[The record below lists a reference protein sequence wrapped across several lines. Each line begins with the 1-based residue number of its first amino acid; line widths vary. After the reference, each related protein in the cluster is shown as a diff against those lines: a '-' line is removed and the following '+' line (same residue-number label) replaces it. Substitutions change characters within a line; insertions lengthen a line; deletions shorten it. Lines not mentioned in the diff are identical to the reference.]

1 MKTQARRANGWP
13 NRKSIRVLVI
23 LTALCG
29 WVHASFETGAYPD
42 EMYYVV
48 ADEDGTSRFVTT
60 DTAARYLVIGFDSEP
75 VFLEVSDENEPKWV
89 TGFTSVETVE
99 DQGAYLECDVASSF
113 VATGMNEIFEVTT
126 ISQP

>member
-1 MKTQARRANGWP
+1 MNTQLRKANGGP
-13 NRKSIRVLVI
+13 NWKSIRALVI

-29 WVHASFETGAYPD
+29 WVHASFENGTYSG
-42 EMYYVV
+42 EIYYAV

-75 VFLEVSDENEPKWV
+75 VLLEVSNENEPKWV
-89 TGFTSVETVE
+89 TGFTSIETVE
-99 DQGAYLECDVASSF
+99 DRGAYLESNVASSF
-113 VATGMNEIFEVTT
+113 VATGINEIFEVTT

>member
-1 MKTQARRANGWP
+1 MITQAEKVQGWA
-13 NRKSIRVLVI
+13 NRKSVRALVI

-29 WVHASFETGAYPD
+29 WVHASFENGAYSG

-75 VFLEVSDENEPKWV
+75 VLLEVSDENEPKWV
-89 TGFTSVETVE
+89 TGFTSIETVE
-99 DQGAYLECDVASSF
+99 DQGAYLESDVASSF
-113 VATGMNEIFEVTT
+113 VATGINEIFEVTT

>member
-1 MKTQARRANGWP
+1 MNTQLRKANGGP
-13 NRKSIRVLVI
+13 NWKSIRALVI

-29 WVHASFETGAYPD
+29 WVHASFETGAD
-42 EMYYVV
+42 SGEIYYVL

-75 VFLEVSDENEPKWV
+75 VLLEVSDENEPKWV
-89 TGFTSVETVE
+89 TGFTSIETVE
-99 DQGAYLECDVASSF
+99 DQGAYLECDAASSF
-113 VATGMNEIFEVTT
+113 VATGINEIFEVTT

>member
-1 MKTQARRANGWP
+1 MNTQLRKANGWP
-13 NRKSIRVLVI
+13 NWKSIRALVI

-29 WVHASFETGAYPD
+29 WVHASFETGAD
-42 EMYYVV
+42 SGEIYYAV

-75 VFLEVSDENEPKWV
+75 VLLEVSDENEPKWV
-89 TGFTSVETVE
+89 TGFTSIETVE
-99 DQGAYLECDVASSF
+99 DQGAYLESDVASSF
-113 VATGMNEIFEVTT
+113 VATGINEIFEVTT